1 MKIELKVLNKE
12 FYEDNLLPEYA
23 TAGSAAIDLV
33 ATQDY
38 AIEPREVVEIRTGL
52 AIWINSGQKEAREQ
66 FAMVDRKTWYNELW
80 SVAALILPRSGRGAR
95 EGLVIANTVGLIDSD
110 YQGELVV
117 YAMNRRE
124 GLTMVRSHA
133 LSGCFGVVNVDRIE
147 QNTIRIKAGERFA
160 QMTFVPIIKAQFDVV
175 EEFSSESGRGDGGF
189 GSTGNE

>member
-38 AIEPREVVEIRTGL
+38 AIEPGGVVEIKTGL

-80 SVAALILPRSGRGAR
+80 SVAALILPRSGRGAK

-117 YAMNRRE
+117 YAMNR
-124 GLTMVRSHA
+124 T
-133 LSGCFGVVNVDRIE
+133 E
-147 QNTIRIKAGERFA
+147 QNTIHIKVGERFA
-160 QMTFVPIIKAQFDVV
+160 QMTFVPIIKAQFAVV
-175 EEFSSESGRGDGGF
+175 KEFSSESGRGDGGF
-189 GSTGNE
+189 GSTGE

>member
-12 FYEDNLLPEYA
+12 FYEDNLLPRYA
-23 TAGSAAIDLV
+23 TAGAAAVDLV

-38 AIEPREVVEIRTGL
+38 VIVPEQVVEIRTGL
-52 AIWINSGQKEAREQ
+52 AIWVNSG
-66 FAMVDRKTWYNELW
+66 N
-80 SVAALILPRSGRGAR
+80 VAALILPRSGRGAK

-117 YAMNRRE
+117 YTMNR
-124 GLTMVRSHA
+124 T
-133 LSGCFGVVNVDRIE
+133 E
-147 QNTIRIKAGERFA
+147 QNTIHIKAGERFA

-189 GSTGNE
+189 GSTGE